1 MWTIAFTISPYIIE
15 LLDENFKVLGFATT
29 ASLAFC
35 GAMPLIRKNK
45 NTLHNIFGVSA
56 GVLS

>member
-15 LLDENFKVLGFATT
+15 LLDENFKVLGFLMM

-35 GAMPLIRKNK
+35 GAMPLVEDSENIA
-45 NTLHNIFGVSA
+45 HNVFGICA
-56 GVLS
+56 GILS

>member
-15 LLDENFKVLGFATT
+15 SLDENFKVLGFLMM

-35 GAMPLIRKNK
+35 GAMPLIKKDK

-56 GVLS
+56 GILS